1 MSDSFHTTCEPAC
14 LTGRSLT
21 QKIASQTDLLSKSVL
36 WGHFPQIPY
45 PFTYPSIHPS
55 MMRFIVV
62 VAFLIATIAAN
73 CAQVVVAAF
82 LPTTTAPSVSCRRRC
97 PTTTISPMA
106 FDVSAVDTFYQTQ
119 PYVAAFL
126 TCSVKASAAD
136 LVAQKQQSA
145 QNNNIDIS
153 RNLAF
158 LAYGGIWQGMFQQFL
173 FTALYPLLFSGTNDN
188 DSSSFQAI
196 FEQVVFDTTIM
207 GPMICLPIVYTIKN
221 LFRTANLSQETV
233 MEALTS
239 YYNHVTTKG
248 LLTTYWS
255 IWIPAQFATFG
266 LVPSHL
272 RVLFVAAVSFFW
284 VTKLSAISA
293 LDQEEHDDNDDN
305 KLRNDFKVKAH
316 KVN

>member
-1 MSDSFHTTCEPAC
+1 MTR
-14 LTGRSLT
+14 L
-21 QKIASQTDLLSKSVL
+21 V
-36 WGHFPQIPY
+36 
-45 PFTYPSIHPS
+45 
-55 MMRFIVV
+55 VV

-97 PTTTISPMA
+97 PTTTISTTPYMA

-173 FTALYPLLFSGTNDN
+173 FTALYPLLFSGNNDN

-293 LDQEEHDDNDDN
+293 LDQEEHDDDDN
-305 KLRNDFKVKAH
+305 KLRNDFKVKPH
-316 KVN
+316 KIN